1 MFLAQ
6 HLTNNQQN
14 DYVNRNDL
22 LSYVEKENARLK
34 AVNQVAEM
42 TLIQSNENGEILQK
56 KRIQLPF
63 QGTVEELL
71 QDFGFVDT
79 GKKSKLVFPFK
90 KEKGATDTT
99 IQNSQTV
106 QTVQGSSA
114 SNPLKAFSGLK
125 MMLLVILLIG
135 LFGGYSV
142 ILAGQNKRLKTEV
155 TSLENK
161 VNNLSNLQAVAPQVD
176 VFSRYF
182 ISSFYAND
190 RDILDQYLT
199 DSLKKEIEIK
209 DGQLQS
215 VVFEGVKKNGKNYQ
229 VSYVLQI
236 NQEESKRTVRLTFD
250 VQSDKSGRYGWLV
263 TSQPKEG
270 LYPG

>member
-6 HLTNNQQN
+6 NVAGGSQQQFPSRDQLLGFLEQENAKVKSLERETHLT
-14 DYVNRNDL
+14 L
-22 LSYVEKENARLK
+22 M
-34 AVNQVAEM
+34 QVTEA
-42 TLIQSNENGEILQK
+42 GEILQK
-56 KRIQLPF
+56 KRVSLPF
-63 QGTVEELL
+63 VETVEELL

-125 MMLLVILLIG
+125 MILLVILLIG

-199 DSLKKEIEIK
+199 DSLKKEIEVK

>member
-1 MFLAQ
+1 MFMTILKTSIHPGQSDAEKLAAKQ
-6 HLTNNQQN
+6 GITSLTGMKCGEEQDKNTC
-14 DYVNRNDL
+14 DL
-22 LSYVEKENARLK
+22 
-34 AVNQVAEM
+34 M
-42 TLIQSNENGEILQK
+42 
-56 KRIQLPF
+56 
-63 QGTVEELL
+63 
-71 QDFGFVDT
+71 GFIKIT
-79 GKKSKLVFPFK
+79 F
-90 KEKGATDTT
+90 
-99 IQNSQTV
+99 
-106 QTVQGSSA
+106 SSA
-114 SNPLKAFSGLK
+114 
-125 MMLLVILLIG
+125 VIDLYSLLIG

-199 DSLKKEIEIK
+199 DSLKKEIEVK

>member
-199 DSLKKEIEIK
+199 DSLKKEIEVK

-215 VVFEGVKKNGKNYQ
+215 VVFEGV
-229 VSYVLQI
+229 
-236 NQEESKRTVRLTFD
+236 
-250 VQSDKSGRYGWLV
+250 
-263 TSQPKEG
+263 
-270 LYPG
+270 

>member
-114 SNPLKAFSGLK
+114 SNPLKAFSGLST
-125 MMLLVILLIG
+125 L
-135 LFGGYSV
+135 
-142 ILAGQNKRLKTEV
+142 R
-155 TSLENK
+155 
-161 VNNLSNLQAVAPQVD
+161 
-176 VFSRYF
+176 
-182 ISSFYAND
+182 
-190 RDILDQYLT
+190 
-199 DSLKKEIEIK
+199 
-209 DGQLQS
+209 
-215 VVFEGVKKNGKNYQ
+215 
-229 VSYVLQI
+229 
-236 NQEESKRTVRLTFD
+236 
-250 VQSDKSGRYGWLV
+250 
-263 TSQPKEG
+263 
-270 LYPG
+270 